1 MLPQS
6 LFLSLFFTLISSPSC
21 FSSFQDDNLANFL
34 DGTPGPSAYPPFFG
48 TIDKDRAVD
57 FEASFA
63 NLQMEYEAEIVDSTR
78 YDHLGTP
85 ATSLG
90 EVNVDDFGAKGD
102 GVTDDTEAFKT
113 AWEETCSSNTAVLV
127 VPQNKKYHVK
137 PITFSGPCKSDSVK
151 LKILGTIKASEDPS
165 DYAKDRSRW
174 LLFYNIKNFQV
185 EGQGTIDGNGK
196 IWWKNSCKI
205 NITQPCTMAPTAV
218 SFVQCDNLK
227 VYGLNVQDAQQMHV
241 RFEESMNV
249 QASNIMVTS
258 SEESPNTDG
267 IHVTQSENV
276 QIIKTVIKTGDDC
289 ISIVNGSTNIEAIDV
304 TCGPG
309 HGISIGSLGKGKS
322 EARVSNVM
330 VNTAKLIGTTNGV
343 RIKTWQ
349 GGSGYAENI
358 VFQDI
363 KMENVSNPIIID
375 QNYCDQETPCN
386 EQNSAVQIRN
396 IVYNNITG
404 TSATKMTTIFN
415 CSKTL
420 PCQGIVQ
427 KDINLVYKEN

>member
-1 MLPQS
+1 
-6 LFLSLFFTLISSPSC
+6 
-21 FSSFQDDNLANFL
+21 
-34 DGTPGPSAYPPFFG
+34 
-48 TIDKDRAVD
+48 
-57 FEASFA
+57 
-63 NLQMEYEAEIVDSTR
+63 MEYEAEIVDSTR
-78 YDHLGTP
+78 YDQLGTP

-90 EVNVDDFGAKGD
+90 EVNVENFGAKGD

-127 VPQNKKYHVK
+127 

-174 LLFYNIKNFQV
+174 LLFHNIKNFQV

-227 VYGLNVQDAQQMHV
+227 VYGLNVQNAQQMHV
-241 RFEESMNV
+241 TFEESMNV
-249 QASNIMVTS
+249 QASNIM
-258 SEESPNTDG
+258 
-267 IHVTQSENV
+267 
-276 QIIKTVIKTGDDC
+276 
-289 ISIVNGSTNIEAIDV
+289 
-304 TCGPG
+304 
-309 HGISIGSLGKGKS
+309 S

-375 QNYCDQETPCN
+375 QNYCDQETPCK

-396 IVYNNITG
+396 IVYKNITG

-427 KDINLVYKEN
+427 KDINLVYKAN